1 MFKELVSF
9 QQVFPVHLLN
19 PKTQNLIP
27 EKR

>member
-9 QQVFPVHLLN
+9 QQVFTVHLLK
-19 PKTQNLIP
+19 PKPQNLIP